1 MCKGNTKFALCQNIS
16 QFLFVDGQLVN
27 ITMVVVVYLNINCC
41 FFSFYFVVSLLI
53 RIFATSNL
61 SQIVMEPTVLNAS
74 QLHLLQ
80 MFAFNKSQ
88 EGYEELKNILYEF
101 YSKKMELLLEEAWQ
115 KGDISQQRL
124 DEINEMDLHLWL
136 REQKAKQ

>member
-1 MCKGNTKFALCQNIS
+1 
-16 QFLFVDGQLVN
+16 
-27 ITMVVVVYLNINCC
+27 
-41 FFSFYFVVSLLI
+41 
-53 RIFATSNL
+53 
-61 SQIVMEPTVLNAS
+61 MEPTVLNAS

-124 DEINEMDLHLWL
+124 DEINEMDLHQWL
-136 REQKAKQ
+136 REQKAKQQPQ